1 MKTGSSSSSVTTSPS
16 PERECHDTKAS
27 KASAVQV
34 GIKAMDEGRAV
45 PHGKVKAWL
54 ESWGAEKELPAPEC
68 E

>member
-1 MKTGSSSSSVTTSPS
+1 
-16 PERECHDTKAS
+16 
-27 KASAVQV
+27 
-34 GIKAMDEGRAV
+34 MDEGRAV